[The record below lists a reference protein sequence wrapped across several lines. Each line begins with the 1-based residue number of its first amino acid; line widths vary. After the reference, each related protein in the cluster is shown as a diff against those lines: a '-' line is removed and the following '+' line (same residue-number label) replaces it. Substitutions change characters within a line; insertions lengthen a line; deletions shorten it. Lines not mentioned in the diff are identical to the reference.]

1 MKSAKISLK
10 ARVATTACAS
20 SAEENLDE
28 FNSYAT
34 VF

>member
-1 MKSAKISLK
+1 MKSARISLRVK
-10 ARVATTACAS
+10 AVTTACAS
-20 SAEENLDE
+20 NAGENLDE